1 MSQTDTTAMQNAASQ
16 TTQPIQTTQL
26 GSTPLSTGLRSTIRT
41 FISLQWAITRSNLR
55 ASVWS
60 IIGIVLG
67 ALLQIALMFGCWQF
81 SAVMPRY
88 GAEFAGIDLSAVNVS
103 NPQRLDVATQATMA
117 SSWGLML
124 AGIATLIAFGVL
136 LFQLMV
142 SGGGSTINPDQL
154 AHLGIDD
161 KRMHIG
167 MYAAMLTGF
176 PSMFGIIDILLVS
189 SAWRYFNIPIML
201 VAMLCGVLTIMV
213 WVAVCSMIVVVV
225 STFIRS
231 NRSKAIY
238 YLVVVSLFVFIAQ
251 IPNLVMSLSGYYADE
266 SATLAL
272 TSTSFLSASAL
283 PIMMQVS
290 AWLPFGAAMSVPAAL
305 LTGHYLAAIAK
316 LAITVA
322 SIAIALW
329 IMVWCA
335 CYTRLHAQSN
345 RVTSVQG
352 LGAFAHVPD
361 SIVGAVMARVI
372 VYWRRDPRQ
381 LLNTIL
387 MPLLFLVIFGAQ
399 SYGADEPMMI
409 WMAPVFVAWIL
420 SLVESNNIALDGTAI
435 IFQILNAV
443 PVHKDRLG
451 RALAS
456 GGLASLIVL
465 LCSVVATIISKAWSS
480 AFTMQIAVVV
490 TCVALALV
498 ISSYSMSQL
507 VAVLFPYPTASID
520 KPFASKHGKMG
531 AQMFIPFLSMLINAV
546 TLVPTV
552 AVTAVVFIFNLPLW
566 IIAIAALIFGCA
578 FGVLGVWLSGKVMK
592 ARELRIVQQVTQ
604 FASMD

>member
-1 MSQTDTTAMQNAASQ
+1 MSQTDPTAMQKAASQ
-16 TTQPIQTTQL
+16 TTQPTQTTQL

-60 IIGIVLG
+60 IIGIVLEV
-67 ALLQIALMFGCWQF
+67 LLQIALMFGCWQF

-88 GAEFAGIDLSAVNVS
+88 GAQFAGIDLSAVDIS
-103 NPQRLDVATQATMA
+103 NLQRVDAATQATMA
-117 SSWGLML
+117 SAWGLML

-154 AHLGIDD
+154 AHFGIDD

-176 PSMFGIIDILLVS
+176 PSMIGIIDILLVS

-238 YLVVVSLFVFIAQ
+238 YLVVVSLFVLIAQ

-266 SATLAL
+266 SATLAS
-272 TSTSFLSASAL
+272 TSASFLSASAL

-335 CYTRLHAQSN
+335 RYTRLHAQSN

-435 IFQILNAV
+435 TFQILNAV

-451 RALAS
+451 RALTG
-456 GGLASLIVL
+456 GGLASIIVL
-465 LCSVVATIISKAWSS
+465 LCSVVATIISKAWSD

-498 ISSYSMSQL
+498 ISSYSMAQL
-507 VAVLFPYPTASID
+507 IAVLFPYPTASID
-520 KPFASKHGKMG
+520 KPFASKQGKMG

-546 TLVPTV
+546 TLLPTG
-552 AVTAVVFIFNLPLW
+552 AVTAAVFIFELPLW
-566 IIAIAALIFGCA
+566 IIAFAALIFGCA